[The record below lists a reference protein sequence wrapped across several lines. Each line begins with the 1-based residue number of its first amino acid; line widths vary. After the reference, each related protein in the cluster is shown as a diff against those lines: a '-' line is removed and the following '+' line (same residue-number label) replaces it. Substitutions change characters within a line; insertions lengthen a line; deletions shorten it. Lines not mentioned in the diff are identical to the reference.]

1 MFVSNF
7 SERVHLLSLQSTRR
21 VPFNR
26 GYIQRVQWKSV
37 SVKELQIGIF
47 ILILRMVLV
56 TSLTVIMLKKCSYR
70 WCNNKIEMCGAQSP
84 NRLHPD
90 QLLQSSFHQH
100 PYHLRK
106 NSSCHCWSA
115 GRPTDVNLHLM
126 NMYQ

>member
-70 WCNNKIEMCGAQSP
+70 WCNNKIERCVGHKVQIVSIQTSCCRVHSINIPTIFVKILPVTAGV
-84 NRLHPD
+84 LVG
-90 QLLQSSFHQH
+90 LQMSI
-100 PYHLRK
+100 YI
-106 NSSCHCWSA
+106 
-115 GRPTDVNLHLM
+115 
-126 NMYQ
+126 